1 MLNVL
6 YEKFPDHVL
15 VHGVRYPIETDFREW
30 IRFAELVEDDAVS
43 WQIKAELMLN
53 WYKEYPS
60 DIESAIYALGD
71 FLSAKSLYQESEKN
85 EQNQENRKP
94 AFSFQ
99 EDAGCIYSAFVDVYG
114 IDLQTIPYMHW
125 WKFKTLF
132 DWLPENTE
140 IKQRIMYRTIDVS
153 SIKDKEERKRVK
165 RIQEAIALR
174 KKVYSMSDYDIG
186 DMFI

>member
-6 YEKFPDHVL
+6 YEKFPEYVT
-15 VHGVRYPIETDFREW
+15 VRGNKYPIETDFREW
-30 IRFAELVEDDAVS
+30 IRFAELVEDDSVP
-43 WQIKAELMLN
+43 WQIKAELMLR
-53 WYKEYPS
+53 WYKKCPS
-60 DIESAIYALGD
+60 DIEEAIYALGD
-71 FLSAKSLYQESEKN
+71 FLSAKKLYSEKK
-85 EQNQENRKP
+85 ETVQQENRKP

-99 EDAGCIYSAFVDVYG
+99 EDAGCIYSAFVDSYG

-140 IKQRIMYRTIDVS
+140 IKQRMMYRTIDIS

-174 KKVYSMSDYDIG
+174 KKEYRMSDYDIG
-186 DMFI
+186 DMFV